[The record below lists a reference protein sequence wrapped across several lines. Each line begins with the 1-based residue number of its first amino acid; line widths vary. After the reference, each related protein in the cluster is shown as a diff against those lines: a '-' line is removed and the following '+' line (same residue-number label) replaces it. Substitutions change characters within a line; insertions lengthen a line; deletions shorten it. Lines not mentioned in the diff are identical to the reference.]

1 MNPTINQIVAGA
13 MMFVASVAAAVDFH
27 VAAGGND
34 ANPGTEA
41 RPFASLERARDA
53 VRALGGAGALPAG
66 GVTVWIQPGTYAR
79 PQTWEFTSADSGTEK
94 APVTYRAGAG
104 GEVRLQAW
112 RLVKPADFAP
122 VAKAE
127 IVARLDAAARGKV
140 VQLDLAALGFKN
152 LGPFPKVFNNGGGLC
167 ELFFN
172 GQRMPLSRWPNEG
185 FVVMEKVLDRGDW
198 SKGPNRHGGKFV
210 AHEDRVARWHAADGV
225 WLEGY
230 WRVPWEPQTVQV
242 KSIVAATREITFA
255 EPINAGIGSKYAKP
269 GQLGDGKEPW
279 CAVNLLEEIDQP
291 GEWCVD
297 FTTKTLYFW
306 PPGDLNRASVCVSD
320 FNHPLIAM
328 QDVSNVTLRGLVLEG
343 GLGNGVEI
351 NGGAGDLIAGCAFR
365 NLGGSGVIINGGT
378 NHGVRSSDFH
388 DLGQGGIHLYGG
400 DRKTLAPAH
409 HFVENNEFH
418 HLGIRKKTYAAAIHV
433 GAFGF
438 GTVTGDA
445 VGCRVA
451 HNFIHDLPH
460 AAVLYGGNDNVFE
473 FNEIARVALTSG
485 DVGAF
490 YTWNDWTSFGNV
502 VRYNFVHDSP
512 RANAFYL
519 DDGDSGDTVFGNVAY
534 RCSYGTLVGGG
545 HDNVVQ
551 NNLFID
557 CERGLH
563 FDARGVARGYA
574 TNPTMIRRLQS
585 VNPQQPPWSARY
597 PALAKLL
604 TGRRDVPTGD
614 LLENNVLVDCNHP
627 LILPK
632 KEDFTFSTVRDN
644 LVLTAAETGFVD
656 AAKLDFRLRPDS
668 AVFKKLAAFKP
679 VPFEQIG
686 LQRDA
691 DRTVLPAADSQRA
704 SQAGDGP
711 VFDSNTD
718 AQHSSQPLKP

>member
-1 MNPTINQIVAGA
+1 MNLTINQITVGV
-13 MMFVASVAAAVDFH
+13 MMCVTSVASAIDFH

-34 ANPGTEA
+34 ANPGSEA

-53 VRALGGAGALPAG
+53 VRALGGPGALPAG

-79 PQTWEFTSADSGTEK
+79 TQTLEFTSGDSGTEK
-94 APVTYRAGAG
+94 VPVSYRASAG
-104 GEVRLQAW
+104 GEVRFQAW
-112 RLVKPADFAP
+112 RLVKPTNFAP
-122 VAKAE
+122 VIKAE
-127 IVARLDAAARGKV
+127 VVARLDAAARGKV

-152 LGPFPKVFNNGGGLC
+152 IGSFPKAFNNGGGLC

-172 GQRMPLSRWPNEG
+172 DQRMPLSRWPNEG
-185 FVVMEKVLDRGDW
+185 FVVMEKVLDRGNW
-198 SKGPNRHGGKFV
+198 SKSPSRHGGKFIS
-210 AHEDRVARWHAADGV
+210 HEDRVARWRVDSGV

-242 KSIVAATREITFA
+242 QSIIAATREVTFA

-297 FTTKTLYFW
+297 FTTRTLYFW
-306 PPGDLNRASVCVSD
+306 PPGDLNRASICVSD
-320 FNHPLIAM
+320 FSRPMVAL
-328 QDVSNVTLRGLVLEG
+328 QDASHVTLRGLVLEG

-351 NGGAGDLIAGCAFR
+351 TGGTGDLIAGCTFR

-388 DLGQGGIHLYGG
+388 DLGQSGIFISGG
-400 DRKTLAPAH
+400 DRKTLTPAQ
-409 HFVENNEFH
+409 HFAENNDLH
-418 HLGIRKKTYAAAIHV
+418 HLGLRKKTYAAAIHV
-433 GAFGF
+433 GAYGAS
-438 GTVTGDA
+438 GDA

-473 FNEIARVALTSG
+473 FNEIAHVALTSG

-512 RANAFYL
+512 RANAFYM
-519 DDGDSGDTVFGNVAY
+519 DDGDSGDMVLGNVAY
-534 RCSYGTLVGGG
+534 RCSYGALIGGG
-545 HDNVVQ
+545 HDNMVQ

-563 FDARGVARGYA
+563 FDARGIARGYA

-585 VNPQQPPWSARY
+585 VNPQQPPWSVRY

-604 TGRRDVPTGD
+604 TGRRDLPTGD
-614 LLENNVLVDCNHP
+614 MMENNVLVDCKHP
-627 LILPK
+627 LFLAK
-632 KEDFTFSTVRDN
+632 KEDLIYSTVRDN
-644 LVLTAAETGFVD
+644 LVLTETEVGFAD
-656 AAKLDFRLRPDS
+656 LAKLDFRLRPDS

-691 DRTVLPAADSQRA
+691 DRTVLPAADRHHNSKA
-704 SQAGDGP
+704 SDGSA
-711 VFDSNTD
+711 FDSNTD
-718 AQHSSQPLKP
+718 VQHSASH

>member
-1 MNPTINQIVAGA
+1 MSPTINQIMAGA
-13 MMFVASVAAAVDFH
+13 MMFATSVACAIDFH
-27 VAAGGND
+27 VATGGND

-53 VRALGGAGALPAG
+53 VRALGGSSVLPAG
-66 GVTVWIQPGTYAR
+66 GVTVWIEPGTYAR
-79 PQTWEFTSADSGTEK
+79 TQTWELTGADSGTVK
-94 APVTYRAGAG
+94 APVIYRASAG

-112 RLVKPADFAP
+112 RIIQPADFAP
-122 VAKAE
+122 VTRAE
-127 IVARLDAAARGKV
+127 VVSRLDVAARGKV
-140 VQLDLAALGFKN
+140 VQLNLAALGFRHS
-152 LGPFPKVFNNGGGLC
+152 GPFPKIFNDGGSLC

-172 GQRMPLSRWPNEG
+172 DRRMPLARWPNEG
-185 FVVMEKVLDRGDW
+185 FVFMNQVLDRGDW
-198 SKGPNRHGGKFV
+198 SKSPSRHGGKFI
-210 AHEDRVARWHAADGV
+210 APEDRVARWRVDSGV

-242 KSIVAATREITFA
+242 KSIVPAMREVTFA

-269 GQLGDGKEPW
+269 GQLGDGREPW

-297 FTTKTLYFW
+297 FTTRTLYFW
-306 PPGDLNRASVCVSD
+306 PPGDLNRANICVSD
-320 FNHPLIAM
+320 FDRPMILLRAA
-328 QDVSNVTLRGLVLEG
+328 SNVTLRGLVLEG

-351 NGGAGDLIAGCAFR
+351 IGGTGDLIAGCTFR
-365 NLGGSGVIINGGT
+365 NLGGSGVLINGGI

-388 DLGQGGIHLYGG
+388 DLGLGGIYLSGG
-400 DRKTLAPAH
+400 DRKTLAPAN
-409 HFVENNEFH
+409 HFAENNDLH
-418 HLGIRKKTYAAAIHV
+418 HLGLRKKTYAAAIHV
-433 GAFGF
+433 GAYGAS
-438 GTVTGDA
+438 GDA
-445 VGCRVA
+445 MGCRVA

-460 AAVLYGGNDNVFE
+460 AAVLYGGNDHVFE
-473 FNEIARVALTSG
+473 FNEIARVALSSG

-502 VRYNFVHDSP
+502 VRYNYVHDSP
-512 RANAFYL
+512 RANAFYM
-519 DDGDSGDTVFGNVAY
+519 DDGDSGDVIFGNVAY
-534 RCSYGTLVGGG
+534 RCSYGTLIGGG
-545 HDNVVQ
+545 HYNMVQ

-574 TNPTMIRRLQS
+574 TNPNMIRRLQS
-585 VNPQQPPWSARY
+585 VNPQQPPWSVRY

-614 LLENNVLVDCNHP
+614 VMENNVLVDCKHP
-627 LILPK
+627 LFLAK
-632 KEDFTFSTVRDN
+632 KEDLIYSTVRDN
-644 LVLTAAETGFVD
+644 LILTETEAGFTD
-656 AAKLDFRLRPDS
+656 AARLDFRLRPDS

-679 VPFEQIG
+679 VPFEQMG

-691 DRTVLPAADSQRA
+691 DRPVLPAADRRRS
-704 SQAGDGP
+704 SEAGGGP

>member
-1 MNPTINQIVAGA
+1 MVGA
-13 MMFVASVAAAVDFH
+13 MMFVTSAAAIDFH
-27 VAAGGND
+27 VAAGGD
-34 ANPGTEA
+34 DGNPGTEA
-41 RPFASLERARDA
+41 RPFASLERAREA
-53 VRALGGAGALPAG
+53 VRALGGAGALPAV
-66 GVTVWIQPGTYAR
+66 GVTVWIKPGTYAR
-79 PQTWEFTSADSGTEK
+79 PQTWEFTSADSGTEN
-94 APVTYRAGAG
+94 APVCYRASAG

-122 VAKAE
+122 VTKAE

-140 VQLDLAALGFKN
+140 VQLDFAALGFKN
-152 LGPFPKVFNNGGGLC
+152 IGPFPKVFNNGGGLC

-172 GQRMPLSRWPNEG
+172 GRRMPLSRWPNEG
-185 FVVMEKVLDRGDW
+185 FASLGKVLDRGDW
-198 SKGPNRHGGKFV
+198 SKGPGRRGGKFI
-210 AHEDRVARWHAADGV
+210 ANEDRVARWHVADGV

-255 EPINAGIGSKYAKP
+255 EPIGGGIGSKYAKP

-306 PPGDLNRASVCVSD
+306 PPGDLNRANIFVSD
-320 FNHPLIAM
+320 FDQPMVALRAASH
-328 QDVSNVTLRGLVLEG
+328 VTLRGLVLEG

-351 NGGAGDLIAGCAFR
+351 TGGTGDLIAGCTFR
-365 NLGGSGVIINGGT
+365 NLGGSGVMINGGT
-378 NHGVRSSDFH
+378 SHGVRSSDFH
-388 DLGQGGIHLYGG
+388 DLGQGGIYLSGG
-400 DRKTLAPAH
+400 DRQTLVPAN
-409 HFVENNEFH
+409 HFAENNDLH
-418 HLGIRKKTYAAAIHV
+418 HLGLRKKTYAAAIHV
-433 GAFGF
+433 GAFGA
-438 GTVTGDA
+438 GGDA

-451 HNFIHDLPH
+451 HNFMHDLPH
-460 AAVLYGGNDNVFE
+460 AAVLYGGNDHVFE
-473 FNEIARVALTSG
+473 FNEITRVALASG

-519 DDGDSGDTVFGNVAY
+519 DDGDSGDTVYGNVAY

-551 NNLFID
+551 NNLFIG

-574 TNPTMIRRLQS
+574 SNPNMIRRLQS

-614 LLENNVLVDCNHP
+614 LLENNVLVDCKHP

-632 KEDFTFSTVRDN
+632 KEDFIFSTVRDN
-644 LVLTAAETGFVD
+644 LVVTEAETGFVD

-668 AVFKKLAAFKP
+668 AVFKKLTAFKP

-691 DRTVLPAADSQRA
+691 DRTVLPAADRQRA

-718 AQHSSQPLKP
+718 ASTPASH